1 MINSYALIQ
10 CSNAEQMEKLC
21 NFEWSDAIGTHITL
35 YDKHAV
41 IHDYFTEHNFKDIL
55 TKLAVY
61 LAQNCPDSNFT
72 IHARID
78 DKERCYRTRFFLIYT
93 NNSLVATHCTDNYI
107 FANQHVCLDCGDDIT
122 GAPKLPEFHCPSCG
136 VSYAM
141 TGSDS
146 AKDADYLF
154 GLDEG
159 TYIIPIPN
167 IE

>member
-78 DKERCYRTRFFLIYT
+78 DKERLQLTVPIITFLRINTYALT
-93 NNSLVATHCTDNYI
+93 AEMILQALQNYQN
-107 FANQHVCLDCGDDIT
+107 FTAQAAACH
-122 GAPKLPEFHCPSCG
+122 
-136 VSYAM
+136 M
-141 TGSDS
+141 Q
-146 AKDADYLF
+146 
-154 GLDEG
+154 
-159 TYIIPIPN
+159 
-167 IE
+167 